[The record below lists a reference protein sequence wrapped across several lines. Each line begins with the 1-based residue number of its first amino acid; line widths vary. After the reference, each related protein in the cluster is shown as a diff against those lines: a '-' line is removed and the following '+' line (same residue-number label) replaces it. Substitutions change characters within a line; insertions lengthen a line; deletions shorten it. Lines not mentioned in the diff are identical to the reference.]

1 MARTVPGIPG
11 AVTAERQSRAP
22 TVERM
27 TGREVAVRIMAAG
40 SPLMERRTS
49 WATAATGGSAVGRI
63 GPPAIRSTAL
73 SAGARPKCASAVVL
87 YWASRQT
94 V

>member
-1 MARTVPGIPG
+1 MPGTL
-11 AVTAERQSRAP
+11 TAERQSRAP

-27 TGREVAVRIMAAG
+27 TGRAVAVRITAAG

-49 WATAATGGSAVGRI
+49 RATAPTGGSVVGR
-63 GPPAIRSTAL
+63 GGSDEIRSTAL
-73 SAGARPKCASAVVL
+73 SAGASPKCASAVVL